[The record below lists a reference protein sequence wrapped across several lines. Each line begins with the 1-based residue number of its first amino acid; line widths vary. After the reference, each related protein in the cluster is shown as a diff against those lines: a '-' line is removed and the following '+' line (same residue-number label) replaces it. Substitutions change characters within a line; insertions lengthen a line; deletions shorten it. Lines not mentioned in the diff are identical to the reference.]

1 MGKGRAARNAE
12 IWAGYDSIKKQRDR
26 IITKGSKVA
35 HKNTIIKLTGQV
47 MGDMIAESRRMI
59 MKWKKTETK
68 VPNDPRSAF
77 MRDTIEGISK
87 IWLVIYVWR
96 SHGDAFRWPRIFMQQ
111 RFITG

>member
-1 MGKGRAARNAE
+1 
-12 IWAGYDSIKKQRDR
+12 
-26 IITKGSKVA
+26 
-35 HKNTIIKLTGQV
+35 

-87 IWLVIYVWR
+87 I
-96 SHGDAFRWPRIFMQQ
+96 
-111 RFITG
+111 